1 MFKVKFTETVSIRN
15 LHLFSSY
22 LIIVFI
28 LCLCFLFVSNTS
40 AQEPSLAEKEP
51 SLAEKV
57 LEKYQ
62 ALLLRDDIQE
72 LLPTI
77 LEEIKKPER
86 QKLLTPETINLV
98 VDMPD
103 IIKTLVPE
111 IDEKFITLLKEDQE
125 IQAFL
130 RDTDVQTLL
139 QDPAAIDELAA
150 LLEFS
155 QLPLVERILN
165 RYHNFFQ
172 RNDVMQ
178 ILPGVLGVFK
188 DPENQKLLQTDT
200 LTQTIDEPDH
210 LQTVLPQISD
220 EFIMLLKT
228 DDAFKALIK
237 DPDVHLLLRDTAAID
252 ELAKLL
258 NIKVIVRMV
267 PASVESP
274 EVGEQLVI
282 TVDIANGFGV
292 FGYQGIVQ
300 FDPTALKFVSLTHG
314 AYLSGELLP
323 VATEVEN
330 NRITFARISIDTTA
344 STAEGTLISIIFEV
358 VEAKASVLTLLD
370 DELIISGFAGVKF
383 PVIIENAEILEPPPK
398 KTPWDVNNDGRVN
411 ILDLTFV
418 ASYFGADNPPPEADV
433 NGDGIV
439 NILDLTLVASHFGET
454 T

>member
-1 MFKVKFTETVSIRN
+1 MLKIKFTKTVSIRN
-15 LHLFSSY
+15 LQLFSSY

-28 LCLCFLFVSNTS
+28 ISLCFLFVGNIS
-40 AQEPSLAEKEP
+40 AQEPSLAEK
-51 SLAEKV
+51 V
-57 LEKYQ
+57 FEKYQ
-62 ALLLRDDIQE
+62 ALLLRADIQE

-86 QKLLTPETINLV
+86 QELLNPATINAV
-98 VDMPD
+98 VDNPD

-139 QDPAAIDELAA
+139 QDPAAIDELVA
-150 LLEFS
+150 LLEYS
-155 QLPLVERILN
+155 QLPLVERIFN

-178 ILPGVLGVFK
+178 VLPGVLGVFK

-200 LTQTIDEPDH
+200 LTRTIDEPDH

-237 DPDVHLLLRDTAAID
+237 DSDIHLLLRDTAAID

-258 NIKVIVRMV
+258 NIKVIVRIV

-274 EVGEQLVI
+274 EVGGQLVI

-292 FGYQGIVQ
+292 SGYQGTVQ
-300 FDPTALKFVSLTHG
+300 FDPTALRFVSLTHG
-314 AYLSGELLP
+314 AYLSGKLLP
-323 VATEVEN
+323 IATEVEN
-330 NRITFARISIDTTA
+330 NRITFAQISIDTIA
-344 STAEGTLISIIFEV
+344 STAEGTLVTIIFEV

-370 DELIISGFAGVKF
+370 DELIISGSAGAQF
-383 PVIIENAEILEPPPK
+383 PVIIENAEVLEPPP
-398 KTPWDVNNDGRVN
+398 KTPWDVNNDGSVN

-418 ASYFGADNPPPEADV
+418 ASHFGEANPPPEADV
-433 NGDGIV
+433 NGDGKV

>member
-1 MFKVKFTETVSIRN
+1 MFKIKFTETVSIRN

-22 LIIVFI
+22 FIIVFI

-40 AQEPSLAEKEP
+40 AQEPSLAEK
-51 SLAEKV
+51 V
-57 LEKYQ
+57 LKKYQ

-98 VDMPD
+98 VDNPD

-111 IDEKFITLLKEDQE
+111 IDEEFITLLKEDQE
-125 IQAFL
+125 IQTFL

-139 QDPAAIDELAA
+139 QDPAAIDELVV

-155 QLPLVERILN
+155 QLPLVERILDKY
-165 RYHNFFQ
+165 RNFFQ
-172 RNDVMQ
+172 RDDVMQ
-178 ILPGVLGVFK
+178 VLPGVLGVFK

-200 LTQTIDEPDH
+200 LTRTIDEPDH

-228 DDAFKALIK
+228 DDAFKVLIK

-274 EVGEQLVI
+274 QVGEQLVI
-282 TVDIANGFGV
+282 KVDIANGFGI
-292 FGYQGIVQ
+292 FGYQGTVQ

-314 AYLSGELLP
+314 TYLSGELLP
-323 VATEVEN
+323 VATEVQN
-330 NRITFARISIDTTA
+330 NRITFAQISIDAIA
-344 STAEGTLISIIFEV
+344 STAEGTLITLIFEV
-358 VEAKASVLTLLD
+358 VEAKASGLTLLE
-370 DELIISGFAGVKF
+370 DELIVSGFAGVKF

-398 KTPWDVNNDGRVN
+398 KTPWDVNNDGKVN

-418 ASYFGADNPPPEADV
+418 ASHFGEDNPPPEADV
-433 NGDGIV
+433 NGDGRV